1 MPVPQY
7 AGSTAN
13 RSRDGLF
20 ETNAVLNAGTKT
32 HASAAPN
39 GNESRGSD
47 SKSFI
52 AGESG
57 GMPSSQSAA
66 HLSQI
71 HQQATYAAHS
81 TALSKIIDRS
91 MGLIDVFSRLEDML
105 LLI

>member
-7 AGSTAN
+7 AGSAEN
-13 RSRDGLF
+13 KSRDAMF
-20 ETNAVLNAGTKT
+20 ETNVALSAGAKS
-32 HASAAPN
+32 HISATPN
-39 GNESRGSD
+39 GNESRGSN

-81 TALSKIIDRS
+81 TALSKIIARS
-91 MGLIDVFSRLEDML
+91 IGLIDVFSRVGDNFR
-105 LLI
+105 